1 MQPGGVRRVETM
13 LGSIG
18 GGLKRNGTI
27 KRKKS
32 EPDMGVGLLSHKCKN
47 LWLYC
52 GILSIFFFFLFK
64 KL

>member
-1 MQPGGVRRVETM
+1 MQPGLGVRRVETM
-13 LGSIG
+13 IGSI

-47 LWLYC
+47 LWLY
-52 GILSIFFFFLFK
+52 
-64 KL
+64 